1 MWLSVPIV
9 VYVLVLVAL
18 NTFALAELLA
28 YVEDA
33 RTDESVA
40 LILKLVDLVKLYY
53 TAWSETA

>member
-1 MWLSVPIV
+1 VPIV